1 MDEII
6 MPEVNIP
13 EEDLQ
18 RMKEALD
25 VVAEQIKV
33 VVDAVVQVVKQI
45 TDNLCKTFS
54 GWWDS
59 ILKCFENKRVVHLA
73 FHAKK
78 KRTRKKNRNR
88 LLKEFLRIMT
98 LEGAKNDT

>member
-25 VVAEQIKV
+25 VVA
-33 VVDAVVQVVKQI
+33 DAIVQVVKQI

-59 ILKCFENKRVVHLA
+59 ILKCFGNKRVVHLA

-78 KRTRKKNRNR
+78 KRTRKNRNR

-98 LEGAKNDT
+98 LEGVKNDT

>member
-25 VVAEQIKV
+25 AVAEQIKV
-33 VVDAVVQVVKQI
+33 VVDAI
-45 TDNLCKTFS
+45 S

-59 ILKCFENKRVVHLA
+59 ILKCFGNKRVVHLA

-98 LEGAKNDT
+98 LEGVKNDT

>member
-6 MPEVNIP
+6 MP

-25 VVAEQIKV
+25 AVAELIKV
-33 VVDAVVQVVKQI
+33 VADAIVQVFKKI
-45 TDNLCKTFS
+45 ADNLCKTFS
-54 GWWDS
+54 DWWDS
-59 ILKCFENKRVVHLA
+59 ILKCFGNKRVVHLA

>member
-25 VVAEQIKV
+25 AVAESIKV
-33 VVDAVVQVVKQI
+33 VADAVMQVVKQI

-59 ILKCFENKRVVHLA
+59 ILKCFGNKRVVHLA

-88 LLKEFLRIMT
+88 LLKEFLRMVT
-98 LEGAKNDT
+98 DETAKGNT

>member
-1 MDEII
+1 MDEFI

-25 VVAEQIKV
+25 AVAEQIKV
-33 VVDAVVQVVKQI
+33 VFDAAVQVLKQI
-45 TDNLCKTFS
+45 ADNLCKTFS

-59 ILKCFENKRVVHLA
+59 ILKYFGNKRVVHLA

-98 LEGAKNDT
+98 LEGVKNDT

>member
-33 VVDAVVQVVKQI
+33 V
-45 TDNLCKTFS
+45 
-54 GWWDS
+54 
-59 ILKCFENKRVVHLA
+59 HLA

-98 LEGAKNDT
+98 LEGVKNDT

>member
-1 MDEII
+1 
-6 MPEVNIP
+6 
-13 EEDLQ
+13 
-18 RMKEALD
+18 MKRVFLKLSGEALAGEKHTGFD
-25 VVAEQIKV
+25 EPTVTEVAKQ
-33 VVDAVVQVVKQI
+33 VKQI
-45 TDNLCKTFS
+45 ADNLCKTFS

-59 ILKCFENKRVVHLA
+59 ILKCFGNKRVVHLA

-98 LEGAKNDT
+98 LEGVKNDT